1 MPTDTSNDNL
11 IKLIA
16 EITENETL
24 LNQGLLRVDELRI
37 INQKAS
43 TEYELASDHGSIQYR
58 KYDKSRRSTAQWTQT
73 RRNGYAEP
81 EDGNG
86 LRILKQEII
95 ELLHMRNVEIEP
107 NEVFLSPGEPFTGR
121 VVIRNIL
128 SRATA
133 SIDIKDNYL
142 FSANN
147 GTKNIELLAILSPYM
162 STSLGLKIR
171 LLGASDNPPASTA
184 SDIALFIKQYPS
196 VGIKGYS
203 HSSAGDKETHGR
215 FIIVD
220 GKEVYV
226 PDSSLK
232 DLGLAQSLITQINDA
247 ANVQNYLK
255 LFERWWLEASDYT
268 NL

>member
-1 MPTDTSNDNL
+1 MPEPTNDSL
-11 IKLIA
+11 IALIA
-16 EITENETL
+16 EITESEAL

-37 INQKAS
+37 INQKANH
-43 TEYELASDHGSIQYR
+43 EYELASDHNSIQYR
-58 KYDKSRRSTAQWTQT
+58 KYDKARRSVTRWTPQ

-81 EDGNG
+81 EDGEG

-95 ELLHMRNVEIEP
+95 ELLHMRNVEIETT
-107 NEVFLSPGEPFTGR
+107 EVFLPPGEPFTGR

-128 SRATA
+128 SRAAT
-133 SIDIKDNYL
+133 SIDIKDDYL
-142 FSANN
+142 FSANK

-184 SDIALFIKQYPS
+184 SDIALFIKQYPG
-196 VGIKGYS
+196 VEIKGYS
-203 HSSAGDKETHGR
+203 HSSTGDKETHGR
-215 FIIVD
+215 FIIID

-232 DLGLAQSLITQINDA
+232 DLGLAQSLITQIDDE
-247 ANVQNYLK
+247 ANINNYLQ
-255 LFERWWLEASDYT
+255 LFDRWWGEATTYT
-268 NL
+268 NF